1 MPAGEGAGAWAP
13 IALPRG
19 LVADLSPRRQRI
31 LFALCRD
38 YIVTGRPVA
47 SANLTQHLECSSAT
61 IRNELA
67 ALEEHGLLHQPH
79 HSAGRQPTAAGMRL
93 YVRSLGALPPPRAEV
108 RRAVDVSFGD
118 VVQGPDSMRAAVRVL
133 SELVG
138 CVAVSFVGEG
148 RRGVMRQVDLVHV
161 QGRRALVVVT
171 LDDGVPHVHPVTLDP
186 GLAAG
191 STGDRGTSPLLRVQ
205 ERLRGLCVGKTLT
218 EARADLTRLWTEQEA
233 HLDRLLAESLR
244 LGLWLCSA
252 AALDPLW
259 VQIAGQKL
267 LAGQS
272 GALAQIL
279 TLFDDYHSLAELLCQ
294 LLPGQV
300 GPARAEIHVAGEVPH
315 AATGT
320 LGHSPSGLGPGL
332 GSGFGSG
339 LGSGFSSGFSSG
351 LSSGLITHEH
361 GEPLVLAGLSLVG
374 CRLQPADEDSHKT
387 AAVALLG
394 PDHMDYEAVIPLV
407 EYAAQALAA
416 RTSEG

>member
-1 MPAGEGAGAWAP
+1 M
-13 IALPRG
+13 
-19 LVADLSPRRQRI
+19 ADLSPRRQRI

-93 YVRSLGALPPPRAEV
+93 YVRSLGALPPLRAEV

-118 VVQGPDSMRAAVRVL
+118 GVHGPDGMRAGVRVL

-171 LDDGVPHVHPVTLDP
+171 LDASHGDGGTHVHPVHLDP
-186 GLAAG
+186 GLAADKG
-191 STGDRGTSPLLRVQ
+191 ANSLLRVQ
-205 ERLRGLCVGKTLT
+205 ERLRSLCIGKTLS
-218 EARADLTRLWTEQEA
+218 EARADLTRMWAEQEA

-272 GALAQIL
+272 GHTLAQIL

-294 LLPGQV
+294 LLPEQV
-300 GPARAEIHVAGEVPH
+300 GPARAEIHVAGELAH
-315 AATGT
+315 GASGT
-320 LGHSPSGLGPGL
+320 PA
-332 GSGFGSG
+332 
-339 LGSGFSSGFSSG
+339 
-351 LSSGLITHEH
+351 GLITPELISGDH
-361 GEPLVLAGLSLVG
+361 GEPLVLGGVAGLTGLAGLSMVG
-374 CRLQPADEDSHKT
+374 CRIQPADDEGHKT

>member
-1 MPAGEGAGAWAP
+1 
-13 IALPRG
+13 
-19 LVADLSPRRQRI
+19 VVDLSPRRQRI

-93 YVRSLGALPPPRAEV
+93 YVRSLGALPPLRAEV

-118 VVQGPDSMRAAVRVL
+118 VVHGPDGMRAAVRVL

-171 LDDGVPHVHPVTLDP
+171 LDEGGTHVHPVHLDP
-186 GLAAG
+186 GLAADKG
-191 STGDRGTSPLLRVQ
+191 ANSLLRVQ
-205 ERLRGLCVGKTLT
+205 ERLRSLCVGKTLS
-218 EARADLTRLWTEQEA
+218 EARADLTRMWAEQEA
-233 HLDRLLAESLR
+233 HLDRLFAESLR

-272 GALAQIL
+272 GHTLAQIL

-294 LLPGQV
+294 LLPEQV
-300 GPARAEIHVAGEVPH
+300 GSARAEIHVAGELPH
-315 AATGT
+315 GASGT
-320 LGHSPSGLGPGL
+320 LSGLAGAAPA
-332 GSGFGSG
+332 
-339 LGSGFSSGFSSG
+339 
-351 LSSGLITHEH
+351 GLITHEH
-361 GEPLVLAGLSLVG
+361 GEPLVLGGLAGLTGLAGLSMVG
-374 CRLQPADEDSHKT
+374 CRIQPADEEGHKT

>member
-1 MPAGEGAGAWAP
+1 MPP
-13 IALPRG
+13 IALPKG

-93 YVRSLGALPPPRAEV
+93 YVRSLGALPPLRAEV

-118 VVQGPDSMRAAVRVL
+118 VVHGPDGMRAAVRVL

-148 RRGVMRQVDLVHV
+148 RRGVIRQLDLVHI

-171 LDDGVPHVHPVTLDP
+171 LGGGPGSTTTITSAAAGSTSAAHGDADSVTHVHPVTLDP
-186 GLAAG
+186 GLAADKGG
-191 STGDRGTSPLLRVQ
+191 SSLLRVQ
-205 ERLRGLCVGKTLT
+205 ERLRGLCIGKTLI
-218 EARADLTRLWTEQEA
+218 EARADLTRMWAEQEA

-272 GALAQIL
+272 GHTLAQIL

-294 LLPGQV
+294 LLPEQV
-300 GPARAEIHVAGEVPH
+300 GSARAEIHVAGELPH
-315 AATGT
+315 GAASTLAT
-320 LGHSPSGLGPGL
+320 LGGPL
-332 GSGFGSG
+332 GSGGPT
-339 LGSGFSSGFSSG
+339 
-351 LSSGLITHEH
+351 GLISHEH
-361 GEPLVLAGLSLVG
+361 GEPLVLAGLSMVG
-374 CRLQPADEDSHKT
+374 CRIQPADEDGHKT

-394 PDHMDYEAVIPLV
+394 PDRMDYEAVIPLV

>member
-1 MPAGEGAGAWAP
+1 M
-13 IALPRG
+13 
-19 LVADLSPRRQRI
+19 ADLSPRRQRI

-93 YVRSLGALPPPRAEV
+93 YVRSLGALPPLRAEV

-118 VVQGPDSMRAAVRVL
+118 VVHGPDGMRAAVRVL

-171 LDDGVPHVHPVTLDP
+171 LADANHGDGVTHVHPVTLDP
-186 GLAAG
+186 ALATGLATTAE
-191 STGDRGTSPLLRVQ
+191 RGTTSLLRVQ
-205 ERLRGLCVGKTLT
+205 ERLRSLCVGKTLT
-218 EARADLTRLWTEQEA
+218 EARADLTRMWTEQEA

-267 LAGQS
+267 LAGHS
-272 GALAQIL
+272 GTTLAQIL

-294 LLPGQV
+294 LLPEQV
-300 GPARAEIHVAGEVPH
+300 GSARAEIHVAGEVPH
-315 AATGT
+315 GATGS
-320 LGHSPSGLGPGL
+320 LGQSPAGI
-332 GSGFGSG
+332 
-339 LGSGFSSGFSSG
+339 
-351 LSSGLITHEH
+351 ITHEH

-374 CRLQPADEDSHKT
+374 CRIQPADEDGHKT

>member
-1 MPAGEGAGAWAP
+1 M
-13 IALPRG
+13 
-19 LVADLSPRRQRI
+19 ADLSPRRQRI

-93 YVRSLGALPPPRAEV
+93 YVRSLGALPPLRAEV

-118 VVQGPDSMRAAVRVL
+118 AVHGPDGMRAGVRVL

-171 LDDGVPHVHPVTLDP
+171 LDEGGTHVHPVHLDP
-186 GLAAG
+186 GLAADKG
-191 STGDRGTSPLLRVQ
+191 ANSLLRVQ
-205 ERLRGLCVGKTLT
+205 ERLRSLCIGKTLS
-218 EARADLTRLWTEQEA
+218 EARADLTRMWTEQEA

-267 LAGQS
+267 LAGHS
-272 GALAQIL
+272 GHTLAQIL

-294 LLPGQV
+294 LLPEQV
-300 GPARAEIHVAGEVPH
+300 GPARAEIHVAGELAH
-315 AATGT
+315 GASGT
-320 LGHSPSGLGPGL
+320 LTTLAGAAPA
-332 GSGFGSG
+332 
-339 LGSGFSSGFSSG
+339 
-351 LSSGLITHEH
+351 GLITHEH
-361 GEPLVLAGLSLVG
+361 GEPLVLGGLADLAGLSMVG
-374 CRLQPADEDSHKT
+374 CRIQPADDEGHKT

>member
-1 MPAGEGAGAWAP
+1 M
-13 IALPRG
+13 
-19 LVADLSPRRQRI
+19 ADLSPRRQRI

-93 YVRSLGALPPPRAEV
+93 YVRSLGVLPPLRAEV
-108 RRAVDVSFGD
+108 RRAVDVSLGD
-118 VVQGPDSMRAAVRVL
+118 IVHGPDGMRAAVRVL

-171 LDDGVPHVHPVTLDP
+171 LTDGVNLSDSTTHVHPVHLDP
-186 GLAAG
+186 GLAADKG
-191 STGDRGTSPLLRVQ
+191 ASSLLRVQ
-205 ERLRGLCVGKTLT
+205 ERLRGLCVGKTLS
-218 EARADLTRLWTEQEA
+218 EARTDLTRMWAEQEA

-259 VQIAGQKL
+259 VQIAGQRL

-272 GALAQIL
+272 GHTLAQIL

-294 LLPGQV
+294 LLPEQV
-300 GPARAEIHVAGEVPH
+300 GSPRAEIHVAGEVRH
-315 AATGT
+315 GTSTFAT
-320 LGHSPSGLGPGL
+320 LSGGAPA
-332 GSGFGSG
+332 
-339 LGSGFSSGFSSG
+339 
-351 LSSGLITHEH
+351 GLITHEH
-361 GEPLVLAGLSLVG
+361 GEPLVLAGLSMVG
-374 CRLQPADEDSHKT
+374 CRIQPADDDGHKT

>member
-1 MPAGEGAGAWAP
+1 
-13 IALPRG
+13 
-19 LVADLSPRRQRI
+19 
-31 LFALCRD
+31 
-38 YIVTGRPVA
+38 
-47 SANLTQHLECSSAT
+47 
-61 IRNELA
+61 
-67 ALEEHGLLHQPH
+67 
-79 HSAGRQPTAAGMRL
+79 MRL
-93 YVRSLGALPPPRAEV
+93 YVRSLGALPPLRAEV

-118 VVQGPDSMRAAVRVL
+118 VVHGPDGMRAAVRVL

-171 LDDGVPHVHPVTLDP
+171 LADANHGDGVTHVHPVTLDP
-186 GLAAG
+186 ALATGLATTAE
-191 STGDRGTSPLLRVQ
+191 RGTTSLLRVQ
-205 ERLRGLCVGKTLT
+205 ERLRSLCVGKTLT
-218 EARADLTRLWTEQEA
+218 EARADLTRMWTEQEA

-267 LAGQS
+267 LAGHS
-272 GALAQIL
+272 GTTLAQIL

-294 LLPGQV
+294 LLPEQV
-300 GPARAEIHVAGEVPH
+300 GSARAEIHVAGEVPH
-315 AATGT
+315 GATGS
-320 LGHSPSGLGPGL
+320 LGQSPGGI
-332 GSGFGSG
+332 
-339 LGSGFSSGFSSG
+339 
-351 LSSGLITHEH
+351 ITHEH

-374 CRLQPADEDSHKT
+374 CRIQPADEDGHKT

>member
-1 MPAGEGAGAWAP
+1 M
-13 IALPRG
+13 
-19 LVADLSPRRQRI
+19 ADLSPRRQRI

-93 YVRSLGALPPPRAEV
+93 YVRSLGVLPPLRAEV

-118 VVQGPDSMRAAVRVL
+118 IVQGPDGMRAAVRVL

-171 LDDGVPHVHPVTLDP
+171 LTDGVNLSDSTTHVHPVHLDP
-186 GLAAG
+186 GLAA
-191 STGDRGTSPLLRVQ
+191 DKGTTSLLRVQ
-205 ERLRGLCVGKTLT
+205 ERLRGLCVGKTLS
-218 EARADLTRLWTEQEA
+218 EARTDLTRMWAEQEA

-259 VQIAGQKL
+259 VQIAGQRL

-272 GALAQIL
+272 GHTLAQIL

-294 LLPGQV
+294 LLPEQIGS
-300 GPARAEIHVAGEVPH
+300 PRAEIHVAGEVP
-315 AATGT
+315 ASTLAT
-320 LGHSPSGLGPGL
+320 LGGGAPT
-332 GSGFGSG
+332 
-339 LGSGFSSGFSSG
+339 
-351 LSSGLITHEH
+351 GLITHEH
-361 GEPLVLAGLSLVG
+361 GESLVLAGLSMVG
-374 CRLQPADEDSHKT
+374 CRIQPADDDGHKT